1 LCFVGEKE
9 IRCKNIPKDD
19 VQTVVQDAQEK
30 NYGLI
35 VIGERDVAV
44 LDPKGEVDR
53 IFRNELAVENLNLA
67 KPLDLVLGQRILQ
80 LTAFFSADYER
91 ELMARIP
98 CCTSGRWHPA
108 FTDITAKGADKG
120 EGVLL
125 MAQHFGFDPQ
135 YTMTFGDGGNDA
147 SMIRT
152 AGIGVA
158 MGNALDSLKQEA
170 TYTTTSVD
178 EDGILHALRHYQLI

>member
-1 LCFVGEKE
+1 VGEKE
-9 IRCKNIPKDD
+9 IRCKDIPKDD

-53 IFRNELAVENLNLA
+53 IFRSELAVENLNLA
-67 KPLDLVLGQRILQ
+67 KPLDLVLSQRILQ
-80 LTAFFSADYER
+80 LTAFFSEDYED
-91 ELMARIP
+91 ELMKHIP
-98 CCTSGRWHPA
+98 SCASGRWHPA

-120 EGVLL
+120 EGIKA
-125 MAQHFGFDPQ
+125 MAEYMGLDPQ
-135 YTMTFGDGGNDA
+135 NTIAFGDGGNDT
-147 SMIRT
+147 SMIRA

-158 MGNALDSLKQEA
+158 MGNALESLKQEA
-170 TYTTTSVD
+170 DYTTTSVD
-178 EDGILHALRHYQLI
+178 DDGLLNALRHFNLI